1 MDCDSK
7 SVWKRYRSTQASIDG
22 VSPVMGGSS
31 LENAVTT
38 VCNYLGADYN
48 AAAYMEQG
56 YTAVQA
62 MNMISG
68 VHGISLT
75 GITYEKALRLCRRRK
90 SCDSKDRRRRIYNHY
105 CI

>member
-1 MDCDSK
+1 MTHMEQLWIVIQSL
-7 SVWKRYRSTQASIDG
+7 VWKRYRSTQASIDG

-56 YTAVQA
+56 YTAVA
-62 MNMISG
+62 DN
-68 VHGISLT
+68 
-75 GITYEKALRLCRRRK
+75 
-90 SCDSKDRRRRIYNHY
+90 
-105 CI
+105 